1 MELHH
6 FIYFKEVAEKGGFTK
21 ASQHLHVSQPTI
33 SKMVKD
39 LEDELGV
46 QLFERKGRSI
56 HLTDA
61 GKVLLDQANKVLD
74 AFNNVPTELSEV
86 IHLQKGSIRLGLP
99 PMIGSIF
106 FSKVIAQFHKQFP
119 SIKIQIIEAGAKKVT
134 ESIEDGSLDL
144 GVAILP
150 VDVSKFEIFSFFK
163 ENLMVLAHP
172 SHSIANRPI
181 LELHELKEEPFILL
195 SEDFALHDI
204 ILNLCAHIGFT
215 PEVVCKSS
223 QWDFIGKMVSAELG
237 ISFLP
242 ETICGLV
249 EKENVNIIPLV
260 NPSIPWHLGL
270 IWGKD
275 RYLSYAAKEFIQVTR
290 SMLQEEPKV

>member
-6 FIYFKEVAEKGGFTK
+6 LMYFKEVAEKGGFTK

-33 SKMVKD
+33 SKMVRD
-39 LEDELGV
+39 LEDELGI
-46 QLFERKGRSI
+46 QLFDRKGKRVV
-56 HLTDA
+56 LTDA

-74 AFNNVPTELSEV
+74 AFHNVPTELSEV

-106 FSKVIAQFHKQFP
+106 FSKVIAKFHQLYP
-119 SIKIQIIEAGAKKVT
+119 AIKIQIIEAGAKKVT
-134 ESIEDGSLDL
+134 ESIHEGSLDL

-150 VDVSKFEIFSFFK
+150 VDISKFEVFPFFQDD
-163 ENLMVLAHP
+163 LMVLTHSNHP
-172 SHSIANRPI
+172 LASREQITLS
-181 LELHELKEEPFILL
+181 ELSQESFIML

-204 ILNLCAHIGFT
+204 ILNLCAHMGFT
-215 PEVVCKSS
+215 PDIVCKSS

-242 ETICGLV
+242 ETICTLLD
-249 EKENVNIIPLV
+249 KENIKLIPLV
-260 NPSIPWHLGL
+260 KPNIPWHLGL

-275 RYLSYAAKEFIQVTR
+275 RYLSYAAKEFIQVTQ
-290 SMLQEEPKV
+290 SLLPAET